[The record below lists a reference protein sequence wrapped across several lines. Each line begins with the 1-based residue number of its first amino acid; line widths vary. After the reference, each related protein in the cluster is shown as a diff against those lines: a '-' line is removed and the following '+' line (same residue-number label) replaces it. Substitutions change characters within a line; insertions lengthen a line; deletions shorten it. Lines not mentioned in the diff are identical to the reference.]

1 MYSKSFLILFLL
13 FPIFGYS
20 ETMIINIET
29 KYDDGYAMLG
39 IYDKK
44 NNFGKAKVNEKPD
57 ANLVLMGAVV
67 KITNKKV
74 FVFVKLIKF
83 NNKSKIFHNDFSK
96 ILIFTRL
103 NYLKNI
109 IP

>member
-39 IYDKK
+39 IYDRK
-44 NNFGKAKVNEKPD
+44 NNFISMNALLSKVEAWAATD
-57 ANLVLMGAVV
+57 LNLQLEGV
-67 KITNKKV
+67 
-74 FVFVKLIKF
+74 
-83 NNKSKIFHNDFSK
+83 KSKEGVS
-96 ILIFTRL
+96 
-103 NYLKNI
+103 
-109 IP
+109 

>member
-39 IYDKK
+39 IYD
-44 NNFGKAKVNEKPD
+44 
-57 ANLVLMGAVV
+57 
-67 KITNKKV
+67 
-74 FVFVKLIKF
+74 
-83 NNKSKIFHNDFSK
+83 
-96 ILIFTRL
+96 
-103 NYLKNI
+103 
-109 IP
+109 

>member
-44 NNFGKAKVNEKPD
+44 NNFGHILTWIPD
-57 ANLVLMGAVV
+57 LGAVRPPPGR
-67 KITNKKV
+67 
-74 FVFVKLIKF
+74 
-83 NNKSKIFHNDFSK
+83 IFHVESQ
-96 ILIFTRL
+96 LAV
-103 NYLKNI
+103 KNARCQR
-109 IP
+109 PEA

>member
-39 IYDKK
+39 IYDRK
-44 NNFGKAKVNEKPD
+44 NNVIRLGRLPSFGTPFKKRMNHIFRQVHPLFSTFFVYD
-57 ANLVLMGAVV
+57 PI
-67 KITNKKV
+67 KITSQN
-74 FVFVKLIKF
+74 VK
-83 NNKSKIFHNDFSK
+83 
-96 ILIFTRL
+96 
-103 NYLKNI
+103 
-109 IP
+109 